1 MNDTAPTPLQQ
12 ALNFLHMGNSAA
24 ADAVLSA
31 QLKAAPN
38 DPNALHLLAL
48 IRMQQRRLNEA
59 ETLFQRS
66 LAISPNHIPAR
77 MNYGRLLA
85 MARRDAD
92 AEQCFRGI
100 LTLDPGQGE
109 AHLELGNMLHQQGR
123 AAEAETHLRTAA
135 ARLPRNVRAHL
146 ALGAVLIDLKRFEEA
161 EAELQQALAL
171 GQDPALRAKI
181 HNNLVL
187 AQRHLNK
194 LDEALGNIASAQAF
208 SPEYQYLD
216 GVRADL
222 LQKANRH
229 EEALA
234 VLKQVLDRE
243 PQNPAAHYG
252 YNSLLYRLGRQD
264 ELLSSYDMAPKSRD
278 LRMSKGAT
286 LAQLERW
293 PEAEAIFSRLAE
305 DFPGDA
311 RILSNAGAAL
321 TALSRHDEATQ
332 MLEKALKIEPAN
344 CLLMSR
350 LASSLIA
357 HDRPD
362 RAAQLAQQA
371 MMMDP
376 GNQSHLAML
385 TTALRLMADP
395 RHEEL
400 ADYAKWIRPF
410 EIEAPQGFSSI
421 QDFNLEL
428 ASYLDRLHPNTRE
441 YFDQSLRFGTQTPEK
456 IFGAGHVLVD
466 RLQEKIDKAVQQ
478 YIAEL
483 RVNSA
488 NPFTG
493 RRRAGFA
500 YTGSW
505 SSRLKNDGY
514 HIDHIHPEGWIS
526 SCYYVSLPEI
536 VGDTAQKQGWIKFG
550 QPSMRQDLA
559 PLATFQPKAGT
570 LILFPSFFWHG
581 TTPFTSP
588 QTRTTIAFDV
598 VPQR

>member
-1 MNDTAPTPLQQ
+1 
-12 ALNFLHMGNSAA
+12 MGNSAA

-31 QLKAAPN
+31 QLQAAPN
-38 DPNALHLLAL
+38 DPNALHLLGL
-48 IRMQQRRLNEA
+48 IRMQQQRLNEA
-59 ETLFQRS
+59 GMLLQRS

-77 MNYGRLLA
+77 MNYGRLLV
-85 MARRDAD
+85 MAKRDVD
-92 AEQCFRGI
+92 AERCFRDI
-100 LTLDPGQGE
+100 LTLDPDQGD
-109 AHLELGNMLHQQGR
+109 AHLELGNMLHQQNR
-123 AAEAETHLRTAA
+123 APDAEMHLQAA
-135 ARLPRNVRAHL
+135 ATRLPRNVRAHL
-146 ALGAVLIDLKRFEEA
+146 ALGAVLIDLKRLEEA
-161 EAELQQALAL
+161 ETHLQQALAL
-171 GQDPALRAKI
+171 CQDPALRAKI

-187 AQRHLNK
+187 AQRQLNK
-194 LDEALGNIASAQAF
+194 MEDALGNIAGAQAL
-208 SPEYQYLD
+208 SAEYQYLD
-216 GVRADL
+216 GIRADL
-222 LQKANRH
+222 LQKTNRH

-252 YNSLLYRLGRQD
+252 YNSLLYRLGRHE
-264 ELLSSYDMAPKSRD
+264 ELLSSYDRAPKSRD
-278 LRMSKGAT
+278 LRMSKGAM
-286 LAQLERW
+286 LAQLERMA
-293 PEAEAIFSRLAE
+293 EAEEIFSKLAE
-305 DFPGDA
+305 DFPGDTQV
-311 RILSNAGAAL
+311 LSNAGAAL
-321 TALSRHDEATQ
+321 SALSRHDEATG
-332 MLEKALKIEPAN
+332 MLERALKIEPGN
-344 CLLMSR
+344 CFLMSR
-350 LASSLIA
+350 LASSLIT

-385 TTALRLMADP
+385 TTALRLMEDP
-395 RHEEL
+395 RHSEL
-400 ADYAKWIRPF
+400 ADYETWIRAF
-410 EIEAPQGFSSI
+410 EIEAPEGWASI

-428 ASYLDRLHPNTRE
+428 SSYLDRLHPDTRE
-441 YFDQSLRFGTQTPEK
+441 YFDQSLRFGTQTAER
-456 IFGAGHVLVD
+456 IFGAGHDLVD
-466 RLQEKIDKAVQQ
+466 RLQKSIGKAVEQ
-478 YIAEL
+478 YIAGL

-493 RRRAGFA
+493 RRRAGYS

-505 SSRLKNDGY
+505 SSRLKTQGY

-536 VGDTAQKQGWIKFG
+536 VGDTGRKQGWIKFG

-559 PLATFQPKAGT
+559 PLAMVQPKPGT

-581 TTPFTSP
+581 TTPFTST